1 MILYLCRIICLFT
14 IGIAV
19 PLFAQETFFQEKFVL
34 PTDSTTPYPLK
45 NLSYY
50 SPKSLK
56 VAIVLSG
63 GGARGLAH
71 LGVIK
76 ALEEHK
82 IPIDLIVGSSIGSVI
97 GGFYAAGY
105 PAEELIKI
113 FKKID
118 WQDMFS
124 DETHRTNLLWSQK
137 STPRQHFLELRFD
150 KGIPYIPPALSPG
163 QNVFDII
170 YSRLL
175 YANFQS
181 ANDFD
186 NLKIPFRAVATDLIS
201 GERVVLSNGDLA
213 EAISG
218 SMAVPL
224 LFAPVEI
231 DGMWLADGGIRDNLP
246 VDVALENHADVTIAV
261 DATSPLRSADQI
273 KSPWQLADQVT
284 TIMMQSPTK
293 ESQSK
298 ADILLS
304 PELSKWGAGDF
315 SQIDSLIEAGYQSA
329 MEKID
334 SIRKLISIYQENL
347 WGENIYLGEVTTLKV
362 PDVTSG
368 EVRKLTQ
375 KIYQRQGKVL
385 YAYDLYADLAE
396 LYESGLVKHAEVML
410 QGTSAELE
418 LEYLI
423 EENFV
428 VEHILFES
436 NRGAVDSL
444 TVNAAKPGSGVPI
457 NFRNLF
463 EEIDT
468 RLNQYFA
475 RGLSLARVYE
485 IVYDQ
490 KNQNL
495 LVRIDE
501 GIIEDFQF
509 KGNIITKDGIIS
521 RELELSTG
529 QVFEAEKAI
538 ESIQNIYSSGLFDRV
553 TLNVVREDSLNYIVI
568 RVKEKKYFLMR
579 LGLNASL
586 ERGSKAFLEIAED
599 NLFGREIKVSLLGL
613 VGNLERKAEFKIFS
627 VRLFNTL
634 LTYRLSLYY
643 HDRWD
648 KYFEDYIQ
656 LDDYVM
662 IRRGMQFVLG
672 QQIARLGSISGGFRW
687 DNVSVFPEK
696 SYFPF
701 GDNYKIRSITVRSV
715 VDKRDKLPFPDRGIF
730 NRWFWETGN
739 KSILGGSTSFTRFY
753 IALEGYYPLIR
764 SLVYRIKARGGSGDL
779 TVPFS
784 EFFSLGGI
792 NDFPGLYERERL
804 GRQVLSLN
812 NELRYRFRWD
822 FPVELFMGGSFN
834 IGSTWE
840 TSEDPISVSD
850 FMTSWETYLALNSIF
865 GPIKLSYSYLTD
877 VRHLIYFSIGY
888 AF

>member
-1 MILYLCRIICLFT
+1 MCLLA
-14 IGIAV
+14 IATASSI
-19 PLFAQETFFQEKFVL
+19 FAQDTFFREKFVL
-34 PTDSTTPYPLK
+34 PTDSTTPYPFK
-45 NLSYY
+45 NIAHY

-56 VAIVLSG
+56 VALVLSG

-76 ALEEHK
+76 ALEEHN
-82 IPIDLIVGSSIGSVI
+82 IPVDLIVGSSIGSVI

-105 PAEELIKI
+105 QSEDLINI
-113 FKKID
+113 FKQID

-124 DETHRTNLLWSQK
+124 DETHRTNLFWSQK

-163 QNVFDII
+163 QKVFDIL

-201 GERVVLSNGDLA
+201 GERVVISKGDLA

-224 LFAPVEI
+224 LFAPVEL

-261 DATSPLRSADQI
+261 DATSPLRSAEQI

-284 TIMMQSPTK
+284 TIMMQSPTQ
-293 ESQSK
+293 ESQGK
-298 ADILLS
+298 ADVLLS
-304 PELSKWGAGDF
+304 PEMGKWGAGDF
-315 SQIDSLIEAGYQSA
+315 SQIDSLIEAGYKSTV
-329 MEKID
+329 EKID

-347 WGENIYLGEVTTLKV
+347 WGENVYLGEVSSIKI
-362 PDVTSG
+362 P
-368 EVRKLTQ
+368 EVSSRKLRELTQ
-375 KIYQRQGKVL
+375 KIYQRQGKMV
-385 YAYDLYADLAE
+385 YAYDLYKDLAE
-396 LYESGLVKHAEVML
+396 FYESGLITHAEVVL
-410 QGTSAELE
+410 NGSSTGVEVD
-418 LEYLI
+418 YKI
-423 EENFV
+423 EENLGIKQIVFKTYGKN
-428 VEHILFES
+428 S
-436 NRGAVDSL
+436 DSL
-444 TVNAAKPGSGVPI
+444 KVNDGYPGSVVPI
-457 NFRNLF
+457 NFHFLF
-463 EEIDT
+463 EEIDA
-468 RLNQYFA
+468 RLNQYFV

-485 IVYDQ
+485 IEYDNI
-490 KNQNL
+490 NQNL

-501 GIIEDFQF
+501 GVIEDFQF
-509 KGNIITKDGIIS
+509 KGNVVTKDGIIS
-521 RELELSTG
+521 RELELEKG

-538 ESIQNIYSSGLFDRV
+538 KSIQNIYSSGLFDRV
-553 TLNVVREDSLNYIVI
+553 TLNVVRGDTSNLIVI

-586 ERGSKAFLEIAED
+586 ERGTKAFLEFAED
-599 NLFGREIKVSLLGL
+599 NLFGREIKISVLGL

-634 LTYRLSLYY
+634 LTYRFSLYY

-648 KYFEDYIQ
+648 KYFEDYVQ

-662 IRRGMQFVLG
+662 IRRGMHFVLG
-672 QQIARLGSISGGFRW
+672 QQIARLGSISGEFRW

-696 SYFPF
+696 SYFPY

-753 IALEGYYPLIR
+753 IALEGYYPLSR
-764 SLVYRIKARGGSGDL
+764 SLVYRIKGRGGSGDL

-792 NDFPGLYERERL
+792 DDFPGLYERERL
-804 GRQVLSLN
+804 GRQLLSLN

-822 FPVELFMGGSFN
+822 LPVQLFMGGSFN
-834 IGSTWE
+834 VGSTWE
-840 TSEDPISVSD
+840 SSEDTITASD
-850 FMTSWETYLALNSIF
+850 FITSWETYLAVNSIF